1 MPFELACIL
10 TISITVIAIV
20 AAIIANELI
29 KIRICMEEIA
39 KIRVIMEVMLERSAK
54 NGH

>member
-20 AAIIANELI
+20 AAIIADELI
-29 KIRICMEEIA
+29 EIKICMKEIA
-39 KIRVIMEVMLERSAK
+39 KLRVIMEVMLERSVK